1 MSEKKDKPERPFY
14 ELPAHI
20 KPCSKIIQET
30 RLQLCYKGKLPSTTS
45 VGIGPGP
52 GGQGDGFSSR
62 YGSAS
67 SQSRRNGQEYMDR
80 SAGDNLLEDYFDVS
94 NPSSSYSPRGGGGG
108 GLPGIRPV
116 HTQRPKTGTDHD
128 IWGVSSRKR
137 PPSAI
142 TLSRLSLEDFEE
154 EPVTSPTT
162 TTPSLSRIA
171 SAGLGKPIKIRAV
184 REKLESSPMGM
195 SAAAEDISIRASNN
209 VNVMSREMS
218 GKSIKQVEETTQ
230 RIKGLSVSVTNSSS
244 TTRAATPLRSQNNE
258 DMDRTE
264 GLIPAVNYLHTL
276 VNNAYSSPEE
286 RPLKSEVIAALQQVK
301 SNVGEIQDCPGE
313 VKHRLLKLVFKLVE
327 RNQHDEDVVFWASF
341 VLLHCRIMGNNLT
354 TVFKMVFKASRS
366 KEYWVI
372 IQETEY
378 LDVFMESFGQICPL
392 TQTESMIYGYGT
404 LKFIC
409 MEKNVLTRIVQL
421 NLIPIMTLH
430 LKLLNYELSK
440 RIKKA
445 SDDEDKES
453 LQKGKHI
460 PESIFNGVFQL
471 TSILRSVVGE
481 ESSLHSVVTSGL
493 LEELCNSLEWTVE
506 DIDILSNIVRILSVV
521 SGDTLCCQVIASNQ
535 TFVQSV
541 VTTIQMWHSKDD
553 VVVRLTY
560 CLGNLLA
567 HCENM
572 RIRLFEEPSCYNMIL
587 HLISYYLEKSSPISE
602 DILIKTIRILANW
615 SLNPIIGRDICDD
628 PQISHVL
635 NTILSNK
642 GFSDELLTCVI
653 STLNNTTFYK
663 DYSSTDLN
671 AVQTAEYLFEYLTW
685 KNLDGRTEVMKV
697 LGNLTRNPEIREAAA
712 EHVAKLLESLV
723 EDEKDEELLCA
734 TVGVL
739 MNIIVETRASEEF
752 LTHQGIDHL
761 LRLMRVKNDLVLN
774 LMICQFL
781 WNIQISNER
790 LKEEGKKGDVSLVT
804 SNPINT
810 KQRLEIRNLIRKK
823 LENLSQSP
831 KSTGGA
837 HFTDFPYL
845 DLEPEMRPSN
855 RYVMEQKMEDKY
867 ENITLFLEP
876 I

>member
-1 MSEKKDKPERPFY
+1 MNEKKGKSKRPFY

-20 KPCSKIIQET
+20 KPCSRIIQET
-30 RLQLCYKGKLPSTTS
+30 RLQLFYKGKLPSTAS
-45 VGIGPGP
+45 VIGGSGPGDH
-52 GGQGDGFSSR
+52 GDGISSR
-62 YGSAS
+62 YGSIS
-67 SQSRRNGQEYMDR
+67 YLSRRNEQDYMGR
-80 SAGDNLLEDYFDVS
+80 PEGDSLLEDYFDVS
-94 NPSSSYSPRGGGGG
+94 NSSSSYSPRGGGGI
-108 GLPGIRPV
+108 PGIRPV
-116 HTQRPKTGTDHD
+116 YTQRPKTGTDHD

-142 TLSRLSLEDFEE
+142 TVSRLSLEDFEE
-154 EPVTSPTT
+154 EPITPST
-162 TTPSLSRIA
+162 TTPSLSRIT
-171 SAGLGKPIKIRAV
+171 SPGLGKPIKIRAV
-184 REKLESSPMGM
+184 REKLESCPMGM
-195 SAAAEDISIRASNN
+195 SAAVEDNSIRSCNN
-209 VNVMSREMS
+209 VNGMSRQVS
-218 GKSIKQVEETTQ
+218 GRSVKSVEETTQ
-230 RIKGLSVSVTNSSS
+230 RIKGLLPVSFSNSSTIRGS
-244 TTRAATPLRSQNNE
+244 IPVRSQNYE
-258 DMDRTE
+258 DPDGTE
-264 GLIPAVNYLHTL
+264 GLIPAVNYLHSL
-276 VNNAYSSPEE
+276 VNTACSSTEE
-286 RPLKSEVIAALQQVK
+286 RPLKSEVIASLQQVK
-301 SNVGEIQDCPGE
+301 SNVGEIQDCPAA
-313 VKHRLLKLVFKLVE
+313 VKHRLLKLIFKLVE

-366 KEYWVI
+366 KEYWLI

-421 NLIPIMTLH
+421 NLIPIMTLN

-440 RIKKA
+440 RINKTP
-445 SDDEDKES
+445 DDEDKEI
-453 LQKGKHI
+453 LPKGKHI

-471 TSILRSVVGE
+471 TSILRSVVGQ

-553 VVVRLTY
+553 VIVRLTY

-567 HCENM
+567 HCESM
-572 RIRLFEEPSCYNMIL
+572 RVRLFEEPSCYSMIL
-587 HLISYYLEKSSPISE
+587 HLISYYLDKSSPISE

-615 SLNPIIGRDICDD
+615 SLNPTIGRDICDD
-628 PQISHVL
+628 PQISHIL

-663 DYSSTDLN
+663 DYSSMNLT
-671 AVQTAEYLFEYLTW
+671 AVQTAEHLFEYLTW
-685 KNLDGRTEVMKV
+685 RNLDGRTEVMKV
-697 LGNLTRNPEIREAAA
+697 LGNLTRNPEIRGAAA
-712 EHVAKLLESLV
+712 EHVDKLLLSLV
-723 EDEKDEELLCA
+723 DDVKDEELLCA

-739 MNIIVETRASEEF
+739 MNIIAEARASEEF
-752 LTHQGIDHL
+752 LRHQGINHL
-761 LRLMRVKNDLVLN
+761 LRLMRVKHDLVLN

-781 WNIQISNER
+781 WNIHISSER
-790 LKEEGKKGDVSLVT
+790 LQELGKKDPSSLMTT
-804 SNPINT
+804 SIPINL
-810 KQRLEIRNLIRKK
+810 KQRMEIRNLIHGSGRASVLIKSK
-823 LENLSQSP
+823 TGEHCNALSEDHFIAEHRVSVWNWKCMGKAKQSEKSLQNL
-831 KSTGGA
+831 
-837 HFTDFPYL
+837 
-845 DLEPEMRPSN
+845 RPIC
-855 RYVMEQKMEDKY
+855 D
-867 ENITLFLEP
+867 
-876 I
+876 